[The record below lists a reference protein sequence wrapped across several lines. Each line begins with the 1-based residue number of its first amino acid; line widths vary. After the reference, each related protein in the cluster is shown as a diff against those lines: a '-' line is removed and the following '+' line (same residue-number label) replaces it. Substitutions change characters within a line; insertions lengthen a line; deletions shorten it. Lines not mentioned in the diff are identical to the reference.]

1 MAEETPPLLL
11 VPGWL
16 NSGPEHWQSR
26 WQVARPD
33 IGRVAFAEWQNP
45 EPQAWTADLRRA
57 VLACPRPPL
66 LIAHSLGCLATANL
80 MALPNPPPIVGA
92 MLVAPPDPSR
102 PDTPVQISDFAPP
115 ARVSFGVPG
124 LVVISSNDPYAEESF
139 SLELA
144 RAWGLEVVRLG
155 LCGHIN
161 DQSGYGDWA
170 EGLELLERFL
180 ERLAR
185 PQPSWAVRAEG

>member
-1 MAEETPPLLL
+1 M
-11 VPGWL
+11 
-16 NSGPEHWQSR
+16 
-26 WQVARPD
+26 
-33 IGRVAFAEWQNP
+33 
-45 EPQAWTADLRRA
+45 
-57 VLACPRPPL
+57 
-66 LIAHSLGCLATANL
+66 
-80 MALPNPPPIVGA
+80 
-92 MLVAPPDPSR
+92 
-102 PDTPVQISDFAPP
+102 QISDFAPP

-124 LVVISSNDPYAEESF
+124 LVVISSNDPYAEESS

-155 LCGHIN
+155 PCGHIN
-161 DQSGYGDWA
+161 DQSGYGDWP